1 MSSNVVMIHGYG
13 FCFQENAVGIIPSKF
28 YGFLEQHPHVKKK
41 VMDKGSDFFEAVC
54 KNRESKEMI
63 AYEDCELKD
72 YHLLDYQWDD
82 TSCCG
87 MAALFV
93 DIVNELKEIGL
104 EVQWD
109 DENGNVVMLPT
120 AAPWEYSKKQKE
132 ITSSDHLSQILAECS
147 MESGIVVN
155 TDVDFV
161 TAECWG

>member
-1 MSSNVVMIHGYG
+1 MSSNVIMIHGYG
-13 FCFQENAVGIIPSKF
+13 FCFQENAVGIIPSKL
-28 YGFLEQHPHVKKK
+28 YSFLEQHPEIREK
-41 VMDKGSDFFEAVC
+41 VMDKDPDFFETIC
-54 KNRESKEMI
+54 KNRENEETISYEEYEMN
-63 AYEDCELKD
+63 D
-72 YHLLDYQWDD
+72 YD
-82 TSCCG
+82 SCCG
-87 MAALFV
+87 LAALFT

-109 DENGNVVMLPT
+109 DENGNVIMLPT

-155 TDVDFV
+155 TDVNFV

>member
-1 MSSNVVMIHGYG
+1 
-13 FCFQENAVGIIPSKF
+13 
-28 YGFLEQHPHVKKK
+28 
-41 VMDKGSDFFEAVC
+41 
-54 KNRESKEMI
+54 MI

>member
-13 FCFQENAVGIIPSKF
+13 FCFQENALGIITSKL
-28 YGFLEQHPHVKKK
+28 YSFLELHSKNKEK
-41 VMDKGSDFFEAVC
+41 VMDKEPDFFETIC
-54 KNRESKEMI
+54 KNRENEETISYEECEMN
-63 AYEDCELKD
+63 D
-72 YHLLDYQWDD
+72 YFLLDYQWDD

-87 MAALFV
+87 LAALFT

-120 AAPWEYSKKQKE
+120 AAPWEYSKKAEE

>member
-1 MSSNVVMIHGYG
+1 MSTNVSMIHGYG
-13 FCFQENAVGIIPSKF
+13 FCFQENAVGVIPSKF
-28 YGFLEQHPHVKKK
+28 FSFLAQHPPIEKN
-41 VMDKGSDFFEAVC
+41 VMDKAPAFFEAVYE
-54 KNRESKEMI
+54 NRESDELI
-63 AYEDCELKD
+63 SYEECEIDDSLVE
-72 YHLLDYQWDD
+72 YQWAD

-87 MAALFV
+87 LAALFT
-93 DIVNELKEIGL
+93 DIVSELKEIGV

-109 DENGNVVMLPT
+109 DENGNIVMLQL

-132 ITSSDHLSQILAECS
+132 ITSPDHLSQILAECS